1 VSVNTEQEDD
11 NLNNLK
17 MIENTDV
24 YVYDDHT
31 IILYVL
37 ERTSPINNTKSFDHY
52 CKRYLLWEL

>member
-1 VSVNTEQEDD
+1 MYVNVSINTEQEDD

-31 IILYVL
+31 I
-37 ERTSPINNTKSFDHY
+37 
-52 CKRYLLWEL
+52 